1 MLPNS
6 RISGKISKMATT
18 PLLKIAGLR
27 FLRLPALRTT
37 LRWVSF
43 SPKKKPASEG
53 KNRMSIKSRSLIA
66 ASIMAAVAGVLFVG
80 HSVIGQDKT
89 KESTEATASRDA
101 PAELWTVRCAE
112 NEEGEKME
120 GRGGCEVFQRLVAA
134 EGGQRVAEFA
144 IGFPEDKEAARGVII
159 LPLGILLHT
168 GGDVATTQ
176 MMIDDGE
183 PFSFRPRYCD
193 LGGCYA
199 YLNLNAAVL
208 DMLRKGKQISFLFL
222 DRQGKTIRVNMS
234 LDGISKAL
242 KKIG

>member
-1 MLPNS
+1 M
-6 RISGKISKMATT
+6 
-18 PLLKIAGLR
+18 
-27 FLRLPALRTT
+27 
-37 LRWVSF
+37 SF
-43 SPKKKPASEG
+43 
-53 KNRMSIKSRSLIA
+53 KSRSLVIA
-66 ASIMAAVAGVLFVG
+66 ACTLGVAAGVVFAS
-80 HSVIGQDKT
+80 HSVTG
-89 KESTEATASRDA
+89 KEKAKPAGTEAAQNA
-101 PAELWTVRCAE
+101 PAELWSVRCAE
-112 NEEGEKME
+112 GEDGEKMQ